1 MIRRNITAT
10 LLKAAEGYPVI
21 TLTGPRQSGKTTLV
35 KAVFSSHQYVSL
47 EDPDQRNF
55 ALEDPRGFLSQFR
68 HKAIIDEAQR
78 APDIFSYIQTLVD
91 ENDTPGRFILTGS
104 QNFLLL
110 ESISQ
115 SLAGRTAVLN
125 LLPLSFME
133 LQNFPD
139 FNIND
144 IISSSSDGE
153 LFSEPDLM
161 NTLFSGFYPRI
172 HQKSLNPQGWL
183 QNYYQT
189 YIERD
194 VRSILNIGDL
204 EAFGRFIRLCAGR
217 NGQILNLSS
226 IATDCGVTHS
236 TTRRWLSVLQ
246 ASFIIFLLNPHHR
259 NYRKR
264 LIRRPKLYFLD
275 SGFLCYLLR
284 ISSPDDIRMHP
295 NRGAIFES
303 FITSEF
309 IKNALN
315 DGRNPDLYF
324 WRDSTGHEVDLI
336 LEQGS
341 ITIPIELKSG
351 QTFNSDYLK
360 GLKYLKN
367 LSKTPDDPALLIYGG
382 SKAYIRSGITVK
394 PWYYF

>member
-1 MIRRNITAT
+1 MTAT
-10 LLKAAEGYPVI
+10 LLKAAEDYPVV

-68 HKAIIDEAQR
+68 DKAVIDEAQR

-133 LQNFPD
+133 LRNCPA
-139 FNIND
+139 FNIDD
-144 IISSSSDGE
+144 IFSISSDGE
-153 LFSEPDLM
+153 ISSEPDLM

-172 HQKSLNPQGWL
+172 HQKRLNPQGWL

-246 ASFIIFLLNPHHR
+246 ASFIIFLLSPHHR

-284 ISSPDDIRMHP
+284 ISSPDDIRIHP

-309 IKNALN
+309 VKNALN

-341 ITIPIELKSG
+341 RTISIELKSG

-382 SKAYIRSGITVK
+382 SKAYVRSGITVK